1 MRYTPHK
8 QPQRQAGNPITM
20 RFYASLIVASALL
33 LPMAADARIM
43 RSQSAK
49 VEFKYENPFP
59 AK

>member
-1 MRYTPHK
+1 
-8 QPQRQAGNPITM
+8 M